1 VIERELVARIRQLF
15 YGEHWKVGT
24 IASSLGLHHETVE
37 RALGRKGSG
46 LRHVR
51 PSILDPYRAFIE
63 ETLGRYPRL
72 VSTRIH
78 EMIRL
83 RGYTG
88 GVTQL
93 RRLVAQLRPRRREA
107 FLSRRVFPAEESQV
121 DWGHFGQ
128 VPVGKAMRRLSCF
141 VMVLSYSRDLYFEF
155 FFDQRMESFLRGH
168 VRAFEAFGGVPR
180 VCLYDNLR
188 SAVIERRG
196 EAVHFNPHLIE
207 LSAHYHFQPR
217 PTHPYRGNEK
227 GRVERAI
234 RYLRQA
240 FYAGRSFTGLS
251 ELNQQALDWRDQVAR
266 ARPWPEDR
274 QMSVAQAF
282 EKEQPRLMPLPQNR
296 FCADGVVAVRS
307 RKTIYIRFD
316 LNHYSIP
323 HTAVDRKLTLVATD
337 TQIRILDKDTEV
349 ARHRRSYDR
358 DRRIEDPAHVEGLL
372 ELKRKARHSQPSAR
386 LLEAVPEA
394 ETFID
399 AAFERGES
407 AIAQTSQLLKL
418 LDLYG
423 PRELRGAV
431 GEAMAQESPRASSV
445 GFLLAKRHRMRKTK
459 PPLPVD
465 LTRRPDLADLHVNPH
480 APETYD
486 DLADTEPDDGPR

>member
-1 VIERELVARIRQLF
+1 MIERELVARIRQLF

-24 IASSLGLHHETVE
+24 IASSLELHHDTVE
-37 RALGRKGSG
+37 RALGRKGG
-46 LRHVR
+46 GVRQLR
-51 PSILDPYRAFIE
+51 PSLLDPYRPFIE
-63 ETLGRYPRL
+63 ETLERYPRL

-88 GVTQL
+88 GVGQL
-93 RRLVAQLRPRRREA
+93 RRLVAELRPRRCEA
-107 FLSRRVFPAEESQV
+107 FLSRRVFAAEEAQV

-128 VPVGKAMRRLSCF
+128 VPVGKARRRLSCF

-155 FFDQRMESFLRGH
+155 FFDQRLESFLRGH
-168 VRAFEAFGGVPR
+168 VRAFESYGGVPR

-188 SAVIERRG
+188 SVVMERRG
-196 EAVHFNPHLIE
+196 EAIHFNPHLIE

-240 FYAGRSFTGLS
+240 FYAGRSFTSLS
-251 ELNQQALDWRDQVAR
+251 ELNRQALDWRAAVAR
-266 ARPWPEDR
+266 SRPWPEDR
-274 QMSVAQAF
+274 QISVGEALAQ
-282 EKEQPRLMPLPQNR
+282 EQPRLMPLPQNP
-296 FCADGVVAVRS
+296 FCTDEITSVRS
-307 RKTIYIRFD
+307 RKSIYVRFD

-323 HTAVDRKLTLVATD
+323 HTAVGRKLSLVASD
-337 TQIRILDKDTEV
+337 TQVRILDGNTEL

-358 DRRIEDPAHVEGLL
+358 DRRIEDPRHVEGLL

-394 ETFID
+394 ESFID

-407 AIAQTSQLLKL
+407 ALAQTVQLLKL

-423 PRELRGAV
+423 SQELRAAV
-431 GEAMAQESPRASSV
+431 QEAMARDSPRASSV
-445 GFLLAKRHRMRKTK
+445 GFLLARRHRMHKLK

-465 LTRRPDLADLHVNPH
+465 LSRRPDLADLHVNPH
-480 APETYD
+480 APESYD
-486 DLADTEPDDGPR
+486 ELANTEPDH